1 MGDAWDPGSPP
12 NRERTRESWR
22 QVRRLL
28 MEWDLVGVAGS
39 PEAADEY
46 DCMIGPI
53 LHRLFEGADTHS
65 LADWISHE
73 RCSHFGAG
81 PDAPRT
87 CCSRN
92 RSLDGGGDDGPGRPD
107 RLGTGSGRSGRC
119 AALQRCRI
127 GAMTDHAIVVADA
140 DGTITW
146 WNPGAEVL
154 FGHSAAAALGQSLD
168 LIVPDDSERAIG
180 PGSSGRW
187 RRRG

>member
-81 PDAPRT
+81 PDDAKDMLLAE
-87 CCSRN
+87 
-92 RSLDGGGDDGPGRPD
+92 SL
-107 RLGTGSGRSGRC
+107 TG
-119 AALQRCRI
+119 
-127 GAMTDHAIVVADA
+127 
-140 DGTITW
+140 W
-146 WNPGAEVL
+146 
-154 FGHSAAAALGQSLD
+154 
-168 LIVPDDSERAIG
+168 
-180 PGSSGRW
+180 W
-187 RRRG
+187 RRRRAGAP